1 MAQLVCLLSGQRRDA
16 TVVFSFP
23 VEQFLLKSVLIELVA
38 LQWCY
43 PTFTF
48 EPGIKVKKGIQ
59 NILIVLMQ
67 SSHLD

>member
-1 MAQLVCLLSGQRRDA
+1 MPQLVCLVSGQRRDA

-48 EPGIKVKKGIQ
+48 GPGIKVEKEIQ
-59 NILIVLMQ
+59 NIQIIPEER
-67 SSHLD
+67 